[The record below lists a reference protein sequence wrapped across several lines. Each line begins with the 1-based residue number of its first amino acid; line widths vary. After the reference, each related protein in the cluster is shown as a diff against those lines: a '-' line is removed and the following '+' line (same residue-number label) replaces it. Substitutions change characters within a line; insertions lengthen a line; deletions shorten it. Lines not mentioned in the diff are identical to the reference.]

1 MLNISF
7 WKLHAVKVKKANK
20 KKCKTF
26 FWQKKCCL
34 LAVSFMSTSSTSS
47 NSFFNFE
54 TNFHSVFFFNFVFF
68 QLVFFS
74 FKKTTKNV
82 YKSSV
87 FPFCWCLRLAEEEGG
102 RGRGEPDAQLRSG
115 SQQPRGEFEKVV
127 KKMWRKKMYEKMLR
141 CFLRKQIWQ
150 HIRKK
155 QQNKKFEFQKLRYF
169 TFHRRIRSYGS

>member
-1 MLNISF
+1 MFATLKNPTKQMLNISF

-54 TNFHSVFFFNFVFF
+54 TNFHSVCFFNFVFF

-87 FPFCWCLRLAEEEGG
+87 FSVLLVPPSRRG
-102 RGRGEPDAQLRSG
+102 RGRTWPWRARRAAAFWEPTASGRIREGGE
-115 SQQPRGEFEKVV
+115 ENV
-127 KKMWRKKMYEKMLR
+127 KKKNVWKDVKM
-141 CFLRKQIWQ
+141 F
-150 HIRKK
+150 
-155 QQNKKFEFQKLRYF
+155 
-169 TFHRRIRSYGS
+169 S

>member
-1 MLNISF
+1 MFATLKNPTKQMLNISF

-87 FPFCWCLRLAEEEGG
+87 FRFVGASVSPRKREDVAVASPTRSCVLGANSL
-102 RGRGEPDAQLRSG
+102 GENSR
-115 SQQPRGEFEKVV
+115 RW
-127 KKMWRKKMYEKMLR
+127 WRKCEEKKCMKR
-141 CFLRKQIWQ
+141 C
-150 HIRKK
+150 
-155 QQNKKFEFQKLRYF
+155 
-169 TFHRRIRSYGS
+169 